1 MLRLPTPDI
10 TLLMAKKSLVPI
22 DLIQKKILLI
32 RGEKV
37 VLDQDLAGLYGV
49 DTGQLTR
56 QVRRNLDRFP
66 EDFMFQLT
74 KEEFDILRSQS
85 GSSCWGG

>member
-1 MLRLPTPDI
+1 
-10 TLLMAKKSLVPI
+10 MAKKSLVPI